1 MLTLVG
7 RSLARVAG
15 LFAGLLGLLA
25 GFQFLL
31 IAVAASYANAN
42 TFDRVLQLA
51 PSFAREAFGSSLSSF
66 SGMATLGYFHPLP
79 LMLVVQFAI
88 YLATEPAG
96 EIEFGLVDLILAR
109 PLPRHRLVTRTL
121 VMMMIAPVALTLT
134 MGLATWAG
142 LWSLAPPGARWPEA
156 RVVLSFIVHLTVLA
170 WCFGAAALAAT
181 AWARRR
187 GSVQALVAV
196 AAVALFL
203 LDFVAAAWAPAR
215 PFARLSPFHYYQ
227 GTAILAGTADSARD
241 LSILG
246 AAAVVGIA
254 VAYWQFARRDL

>member
-7 RSLARVAG
+7 RSLARVAW

-42 TFDRVLQLA
+42 TFDRMMQLA

-66 SGMATLGYFHPLP
+66 GGMATLGYFHPLP

-109 PLPRHRLVTRTL
+109 PLPRHRLVTRSL
-121 VMMMIAPVALTLT
+121 LMMTIAPVALTLA

-142 LWSLAPPGARWPEA
+142 LWSLAPRGARWPEA
-156 RVVLSFIVHLTVLA
+156 HIVLAFIVHLVMLA

-196 AAVALFL
+196 AAVALYL
-203 LDFVAAAWAPAR
+203 IDFVGAAWAPAR
-215 PFARLSPFHYYQ
+215 PLARLSPFHYYQ

-254 VAYWQFARRDL
+254 LAYWQFARRDL